1 MREPNIPIRLEE
13 TRAGRERRTEPSAA
27 CSQMDE
33 LHWFGSPDTF
43 VTQLRTNYAR
53 APGAAMGLR

>member
-1 MREPNIPIRLEE
+1 MREPSIPIRLEE
-13 TRAGRERRTEPSAA
+13 ARVERERGTEPSVA
-27 CSQMDE
+27 CSHMDE

-43 VTQLRTNYAR
+43 VAQLRTNYAR